1 MPRFDLDKFTRDS
14 QLVAVVT
21 FASDVFSLLSR
32 RVTVPASCVALA
44 WADGGQPELL
54 RAGAEIESGRWR
66 RILIV
71 RTDPLPLAYELRG
84 LPSSDGFD
92 FTATIHLRV
101 QFVPQRDELASFH
114 RAVVGSGERVTLEQ
128 LHRHCEETLRLG
140 AAEFARARTAGEL
153 ASVAAWESFDAALA
167 DRFKSFGFSSGM
179 GLCADVRA
187 EFTSGAFEAA
197 RLDQRSAEQRHKR
210 IEEEESLRKKAAASR
225 EAHLASLASMLDKV
239 RAMAGES
246 GASRV
251 AELIRTFDAGQR
263 AQLYT
268 GLLAQPASRRTAL
281 ILLAAGSELLAVD
294 PASPHQLAWRRRLEG
309 DIGPLRSVRVMEACD
324 ERTVLVGAR
333 RGVYLMNGE
342 FNLTRQFAFD
352 KPASPR
358 GGVNASVVLGE
369 SLFATHSEAGLRRW
383 ALRAAPGVSAGEV
396 TADDGSPC
404 LEQLTTGAKSVRDV
418 QGDGAGAIWFS
429 IDSRVAGWR
438 PDSADAP
445 VLLTAPAEVTALCVA
460 DGWVCAGLKDGR
472 LLHWPTRAPH
482 DLAELRGPTGQ
493 AVESLHW
500 LAGGGVARL
509 LVADRRP
516 VLDLLVI
523 GDAYRGEY
531 RAAVPLRWSW
541 AADDW
546 IAAVNDN
553 RDRLLLWRPSE
564 PQSPAAIVP
573 VGQLCGNTIQDAA
586 MLPV

>member
-1 MPRFDLDKFTRDS
+1 MPRFDLDNFTRDS
-14 QLVAVVT
+14 QSVAAVA
-21 FASDVFSLLSR
+21 FASDIFSLLSR
-32 RVTVPASCVALA
+32 RVTVPASCLALA

-54 RAGAEIESGRWR
+54 RTGAEIESGRWR

-71 RTDPLPLAYELRG
+71 RTDPLSLTFEFHG

-92 FTATIHLRV
+92 FTAKIELRV
-101 QFVPQRDELASFH
+101 QLMPQRDELASFH

-128 LHRHCEETLRLG
+128 LHRHCEETVRLG
-140 AAEFARARTAGEL
+140 AAEFARARTAEEL
-153 ASVAAWESFDAALA
+153 ASVATWEAFDAALA
-167 DRFKSFGFSSGM
+167 DRFKSFGFASGL

-187 EFTSGAFEAA
+187 EFTSSAFEAA
-197 RLDQRSAEQRHKR
+197 RHDQRSAEQRQR
-210 IEEEESLRKKAAASR
+210 RLAEEESLRQTAAASR
-225 EAHLASLASMLDKV
+225 AAHLASLASMLDKV

-246 GASRV
+246 GEARV

-263 AQLYT
+263 AQLYA
-268 GLLAQPASRRTAL
+268 GLLAQPASRRTAM
-281 ILLAAGSELLAVD
+281 ILLVAGNELLAVD
-294 PASPHQLAWRRRLEG
+294 PSSPHQLAWRRRLEG
-309 DIGPLRSVRVMEACD
+309 DIGPLRSVRVMESGG

-333 RGVYLMNGE
+333 RGVYLLNGD
-342 FNLTRQFAFD
+342 FSQTRQFAFGQ
-352 KPASPR
+352 PASPR

-383 ALRAAPGVSAGEV
+383 GTRAASGDVAGDAA
-396 TADDGSPC
+396 TADGAPC

-418 QGDGAGAIWFS
+418 QCDDGRAIWFS
-429 IDSRVAGWR
+429 IDSRVTGWQ
-438 PDSADAP
+438 PDSAEAP

-460 DGWVCAGLKDGR
+460 EGWVCAGLKDGR
-472 LLHWPTRAPH
+472 LLRWPTRAPH
-482 DLAELRGPTGQ
+482 DLVELRGPTGQ

-500 LAGGGVARL
+500 LAGGGIARL

-541 AADDW
+541 AAEDW

-553 RDRLLLWRPSE
+553 RDRLLLWRPNE
-564 PQSPAAIVP
+564 PQTPSAIVP
-573 VGQLCGNTIQDAA
+573 TGQLCGNTIQDAA
-586 MLPV
+586 MLSA